1 MQYMLILNETLAEV
15 GRRDDPAAA
24 PAYWGAWSAYI
35 GALQQAGVVANGHG
49 LQPPRT
55 ATRVRVQDGRRQ
67 VQDGPFADTHEHLG
81 GYFVIEVA
89 SLDEALEWAAR
100 APCAAAGSV
109 EVRPVL
115 PPMNAP
121 A

>member
-1 MQYMLILNETLAEV
+1 MQYMLIYRETAAEV

-24 PAYWGAWSAYI
+24 PAYWGAWQAYI
-35 GALQQAGVVANGHG
+35 AALGGAGVIVSGNG

-55 ATRVRVQDGRRQ
+55 ATIVRVNAGQRQ

-81 GYFVIEVA
+81 GYFIVEVPT
-89 SLDEALEWAAR
+89 LDAALEWAAR
-100 APCAAAGSV
+100 APCASAGSV

-115 PPMNAP
+115 PPPP
-121 A
+121 AQ